1 MAFIEYTSITWVLKP
16 NVMKTNCLI
25 FFLLFIVSGCRFF
38 KSDPYRNTPTT
49 GISVISVDETFRPII
64 EAEADVFKVIYGY
77 TELKTNYVPENEA
90 FRQLLNGDV
99 QLIVASRPLT
109 EAEKSILNQQKIFP
123 RQTKIA
129 VDAIALIVSPLSTDT
144 LITINQLR
152 DLLTGKLESWK
163 QINPKSNAGKVKVVF
178 DNEKSGIVRYL
189 NDSICGG
196 KLVTSSVSA
205 LEYNRDVIEYT
216 STHPGVLGFIG
227 ASWISNPA
235 DSLHLSFYK
244 KIKVVSVSDNSR
256 PNEDNSYK
264 PYQAYLVDHI
274 YPLSRDIYIINAE
287 PRNGLVTGFSSFVAS
302 DKGQRI
308 ILKSGIL
315 PAIAPTRVVSVRK
328 FF

>member
-1 MAFIEYTSITWVLKP
+1 
-16 NVMKTNCLI
+16 MKTNCLI
-25 FFLLFIVSGCRFF
+25 FFLLLTVSGCRFF

-49 GISVISVDETFRPII
+49 GISAICVDETFRPII
-64 EAEADVFKVIYGY
+64 EAEVDVFKVIYGY
-77 TELKTNYVPENEA
+77 TELKTDYIPENEA
-90 FRQLLNGDV
+90 FHQLLNGDV
-99 QLIVASRPLT
+99 PLIVASRPLT
-109 EAEKSILNQQKIFP
+109 DAEKSILNRKKIFP
-123 RQTKIA
+123 RQNKIA
-129 VDAIALIVSPLSTDT
+129 VDAIALIVSPLSKDT

-152 DLLTGKLESWK
+152 DLLTGKLESWD
-163 QINPKSNAGKVKVVF
+163 QINPASTAGKIKVVF

-189 NDSICGG
+189 NDSICSG

-235 DSLHLSFYK
+235 DSLHLSFHK
-244 KIKVVSVSDNSR
+244 KIKVMSVSDNSR
-256 PNEDNSYK
+256 PGADNSYK

-287 PRNGLVTGFSSFVAS
+287 PRNGLVTGFSSFVVS

-315 PAIAPTRVVSVRK
+315 PAIAPTRVVNVRK